1 MPPSLP
7 IVSGAQAV
15 RALEKLGF
23 AQVRQKGSHVVLRR
37 GGGSG
42 CVVPLHRE
50 LKVGTLSGLLK
61 QAGVSPE
68 EFMQAL

>member
-7 IVSGAQAV
+7 PVSGAEVV

-23 AQVRQKGSHVVLRR
+23 KKLRQKGSHLVLRR
-37 GGGSG
+37 ATSG

-50 LKVGTLSGLLK
+50 LKKGTLAAILK
-61 QAGVSPE
+61 QAGVSAE
-68 EFMQAL
+68 EFRKAL

>member
-7 IVSGAQAV
+7 PVSGAEAV

-23 AQVRQKGSHVVLRR
+23 EKLRQKGSHVVMRR
-37 GGGSG
+37 ATSG

-50 LKVGTLSGLLK
+50 LKRGTLAAILK
-61 QAGVSPE
+61 QAGISAE
-68 EFMQAL
+68 EFRKAL